1 MGRWH
6 YHEMQWLC
14 VGERGLIH
22 VGLILMLS
30 AVNCTVVIGTCS
42 LFVLAWL
49 LIG

>member
-1 MGRWH
+1 
-6 YHEMQWLC
+6 MQWLC
-14 VGERGLIH
+14 VCVVGGGEGGLIH

>member
-1 MGRWH
+1 
-6 YHEMQWLC
+6 MQWLC
-14 VGERGLIH
+14 VCVVGGEGGLIH